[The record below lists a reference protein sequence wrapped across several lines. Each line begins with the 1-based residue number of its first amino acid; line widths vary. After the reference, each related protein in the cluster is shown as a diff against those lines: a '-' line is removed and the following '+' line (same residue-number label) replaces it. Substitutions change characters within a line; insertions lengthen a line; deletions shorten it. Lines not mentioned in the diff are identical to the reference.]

1 MDQEDMEARLIDE
14 SEGFDFA
21 HNYYAEGAHSLSV
34 ATLTLAQPLSTLLLK
49 GAEVTGED
57 EYNHDVTGIL
67 YQDASANSQI
77 LFFQYQAKEGDT
89 KLCRVGALPV
99 DDQIVNGCLVREGTI
114 NVASSGEIIAYN
126 YDPYVDNNN
135 GRTLQSFSL
144 TAKKKFYECQNCPYQ
159 DFLKV
164 SYALKGKRHLGC
176 AERLSQNRSSAN
188 TMANRTMPMS
198 GYQQRSKGDPLN

>member
-1 MDQEDMEARLIDE
+1 MDQENMEARLIDE
-14 SEGFDFA
+14 SNEGFGLA

-34 ATLTLAQPLSTLLLK
+34 ATLRLALPLSKLLLK

-67 YQDASANSQI
+67 YQDASANSQV
-77 LFFQYQAKEGDT
+77 LLFQYQPKEGDT

-99 DDQIVNGCLVREGTI
+99 DDQIVNGCLVREGTV
-114 NVASSGEIIAYN
+114 NVASTGEIIAYT

-144 TAKKKFYECQNCPYQ
+144 SAKTKFYECQNCPYP

-164 SYALKGKRHLGC
+164 RHISVNSGKHIGC
-176 AERLSQNRSSAN
+176 AKCLSQIIV
-188 TMANRTMPMS
+188 P
-198 GYQQRSKGDPLN
+198 